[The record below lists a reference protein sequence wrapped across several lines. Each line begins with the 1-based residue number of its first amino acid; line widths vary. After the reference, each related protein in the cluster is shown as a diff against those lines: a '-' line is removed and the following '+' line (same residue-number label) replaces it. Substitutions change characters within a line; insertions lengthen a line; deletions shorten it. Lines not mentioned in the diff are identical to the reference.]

1 MILLAAAAFADEP
14 VVYADDPA
22 IAVHKVSLDA
32 GVPVWELQPV
42 RPSELVSGDVP
53 QAIGVDQ
60 PPSCASIATTTA
72 ALRET
77 LTRVEDL
84 VAYQRFPQSRA
95 LLGTA
100 LASLACLADP
110 AEASVTARVLF
121 LDGIAAED
129 AGDLAAAAESFRGA
143 LAFQPAL
150 AWDEAMAPEL
160 RVGFDQAVAAAASA
174 PVGTLVVGPGVEG
187 VASLWIDGRLVA
199 PVGNTVPL
207 SVGPHLVQLLAPGTV
222 QTLSVVIRGDSPVAL
237 LVPSSL
243 SDRVVTQGSP
253 DRRALVTAIV
263 DARFAKP
270 ASFYVWTGAR
280 TVRYDGAGWVELPMS
295 EAEGLAARRRAGH
308 DLVLGGGVTAGVGLA
323 ATAAGLGLW
332 LSSDPHGAPDNTR
345 EYLQR
350 LKRSVAGATLFDG
363 GLVAVGLGT
372 VTLGVGVGV
381 GSPGVTVAW
390 KTR

>member
-1 MILLAAAAFADEP
+1 MILVAAAAFADEP

-22 IAVHKVSLDA
+22 VAVHKVSLDA
-32 GVPVWELQPV
+32 GVPGWELEPV

-60 PPSCASIATTTA
+60 PPPCASIATTTA
-72 ALRET
+72 GLRET
-77 LTRVEDL
+77 LTRAEDL

-100 LASLACLADP
+100 LASLACLTDP

-129 AGDLAAAAESFRGA
+129 AGDLASAADSFRGA
-143 LAFQPAL
+143 LAFQPGL

-160 RVGFDQAVAAAASA
+160 RVGFDHAVAAAASA

-187 VASLWIDGRLVA
+187 VAQLWIDGRLVA

-222 QTLSVVIRGDSPVAL
+222 QTLSVVVRADSPVAI

-243 SDRVVTQGSP
+243 SDRVVSQGSA

-263 DARFAKP
+263 DARFAQP
-270 ASFYVWTGAR
+270 SSFYVWTGAR
-280 TVRYDGAGWVELPMS
+280 TVRFDGAQWAELPIS
-295 EAEGLAARRRAGH
+295 DAEGLAARRRVSH
-308 DLVLGGGVTAGVGLA
+308 DLVVGGGVAAGIGLG

-332 LSSDPHGAPDNTR
+332 LSSDPNGAPDNTR

-363 GLVAVGLGT
+363 GVVAVGLGT
-372 VTLGVGVGV
+372 VTMGVGVGL